1 MRQFIAALLCVPIFC
16 GFFSLMVFA
25 PPARAAVADT
35 LEALAEKS
43 LGDREAPIEIIEF
56 ASLTCSHCAHFH
68 QEVLPRLK
76 SDYIDSGQVRF
87 VYRDFPLDRYALYG
101 SMLARCSGDK
111 GFFPFI
117 DVLYA
122 QQPKWMR
129 AADPLKSLGQIA
141 RQSGMTSEDFKVCL
155 SNQAIEDGILADRLE
170 SQRQYD
176 IQATPTII
184 INGEKYEGKKT
195 FEAIERTIK
204 KRLPDS

>member
-1 MRQFIAALLCVPIFC
+1 MPRFIAAMLCLYASYGVLSFT
-16 GFFSLMVFA
+16 VFDI
-25 PPARAAVADT
+25 PARAAVADT

-43 LGDREAPIEIIEF
+43 LGDPEAPVEIIEF
-56 ASLTCSHCAHFH
+56 ASLTCSHCADFH

-76 SDYIDSGQVRF
+76 SEYIDSGKVRF

-101 SMLARCSGDK
+101 SMLARCSGEK

-122 QQPKWMR
+122 QQPKWLR
-129 AADPLKSLGQIA
+129 APDPLKSLGQIA

-155 SNQAIEDGILADRLE
+155 GNQAIEDGILEDRLE
-170 SQRQYD
+170 SQRQYE

-184 INGEKYEGKKT
+184 IDGEKYEGKKS
-195 FEAIERTIK
+195 FEAIERAIK

>member
-1 MRQFIAALLCVPIFC
+1 MPRFIAIIFFLYASC
-16 GFFSLMVFA
+16 WVVSFAVFDH
-25 PPARAAVADT
+25 PARAAVADT

-43 LGDREAPIEIIEF
+43 LGDPEAPVEIIEF

-68 QEVLPRLK
+68 QEILPLLK
-76 SDYIDSGQVRF
+76 RDYIDSGKLRF

-101 SMLARCSGDK
+101 SMLARCSGEK

-122 QQPKWMR
+122 QQAKWIR
-129 AADPLKSLGQIA
+129 ATDPLKSLGQIA

-155 SNQAIEDGILADRLE
+155 GNKAIEDGILENRLE
-170 SQRQYD
+170 AERQYK
-176 IQATPTII
+176 IQATPTLI
-184 INGEKYEGKKT
+184 INGEKYEGKKN
-195 FEAIERTIK
+195 FEAIERAIK